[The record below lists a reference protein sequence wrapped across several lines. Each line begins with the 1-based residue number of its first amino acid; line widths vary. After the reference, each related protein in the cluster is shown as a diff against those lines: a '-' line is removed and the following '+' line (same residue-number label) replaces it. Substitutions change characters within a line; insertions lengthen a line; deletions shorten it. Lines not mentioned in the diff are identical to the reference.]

1 MTEQNAE
8 SLLEDFPQGPV
19 ILIRLEDVASLGTS
33 DVRSGDVQTG
43 EQDETLG
50 KVVRTD
56 ESSDIGP
63 VERRLLERAAG
74 LLPNEGEV
82 FPDEEIGP
90 GITTMVVD
98 GIRGYLARRQ
108 GRRAATRLRVRAARA
123 VRLDSGP
130 RRPMALTREEALG
143 AGIAAFIGSYS
154 PEEKGRKGRRKGAK
168 GPDPQQLVAG
178 VERFA
183 DAIQPRPTTS
193 EAGLTWTARAS
204 GMYVPER

>member
-1 MTEQNAE
+1 
-8 SLLEDFPQGPV
+8 V
-19 ILIRLEDVASLGTS
+19 ILIRLEDVPCFGTN
-33 DVRSGDVQTG
+33 DAPEGEVQTG
-43 EQDETLG
+43 EQDKILG
-50 KVVRTD
+50 EVVRTD

-74 LLPNEGEV
+74 LLPNEGRV

-90 GITTMVVD
+90 GITTMIVD
-98 GIRGYLARRQ
+98 GLRGYLARRQ
-108 GRRAATRLRVRAARA
+108 ERRAATQLRVRTARA
-123 VRLDSGP
+123 VRPDNGP

-154 PEEKGRKGRRKGAK
+154 PEEKGRKGRRKRAV
-168 GPDPQQLVAG
+168 GPDPQELVAG
-178 VERFA
+178 IEQFA

-193 EAGLTWTARAS
+193 EAGVRWMARAS